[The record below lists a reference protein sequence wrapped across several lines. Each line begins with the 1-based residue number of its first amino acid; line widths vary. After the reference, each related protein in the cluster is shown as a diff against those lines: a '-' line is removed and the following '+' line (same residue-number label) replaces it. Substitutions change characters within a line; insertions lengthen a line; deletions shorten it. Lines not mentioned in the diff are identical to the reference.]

1 MRSSEE
7 QTRPERSSYQL
18 PARLSTEDKLI
29 ILGPLSLT
37 LRQSFVLTLAG
48 CLAVDIWR
56 GSTILATWGG
66 LGLVIRLLAAG
77 IVGGI
82 GLIWA
87 FLAIAD
93 RYLEDWAII
102 LLRYLNQPKQYR
114 WQSLSQS
121 MQDQRPPSRS
131 RRWHRGQK
139 AQQSISPAQE
149 ESESW

>member
-1 MRSSEE
+1 MSSTPCEKERTTMLSSEE

-56 GSTILATWGG
+56 GSTVLATWGG
-66 LGLVIRLLAAG
+66 LGLVMRLLAAG

-102 LLRYLNQPKQYR
+102 LLRYL
-114 WQSLSQS
+114 
-121 MQDQRPPSRS
+121 
-131 RRWHRGQK
+131 
-139 AQQSISPAQE
+139 
-149 ESESW
+149 